1 VSTSRSTGADE
12 QRTCP
17 SARCEEGSLL
27 IGVVGSDGLVGYL
40 RPALPVDADF
50 VRIAAEGREA
60 EQRLRFASPCVEG
73 SCRHWTGRQCGLIDS
88 TLEAAE
94 ERELPGPDRLV
105 RPTRGRGLRRL
116 PARHDRASGALAVK
130 GRTTLGGDQVG
141 RLHQP
146 IGPPTNPPLTAN
158 QHGGNADRFC
168 PLHVGDRIVAHH
180 PHLRW

>member
-1 VSTSRSTGADE
+1 MSTSRPTGAEE

-27 IGVVGSDGLVGYL
+27 IGIVGGDGLVGYL

-88 TLEAAE
+88 TLEEAQG
-94 ERELPGPDRLV
+94 RELPGPDRLP
-105 RPTRGRGLRRL
+105 RCSIRSSCRWFGQRG
-116 PARHDRASGALAVK
+116 ADACAV
-130 GRTTLGGDQVG
+130 
-141 RLHQP
+141 
-146 IGPPTNPPLTAN
+146 
-158 QHGGNADRFC
+158 C
-168 PLHVGDRIVAHH
+168 PLVITEH
-180 PHLRW
+180 PAP